1 MIPCKIYRKEDKIER
16 KPFMDIREVRKCEV
30 EKVSQFLLKTMED
43 VYPFQIGDASMRD
56 LTDMESLY
64 INRSK
69 ATILAAFSKGKVVGT
84 IALRPYD
91 GRISLLRDR
100 YELVQTCEIIKCYVD
115 KNARRQG
122 IGTRLYE
129 AIERY
134 SNIAGYKMM
143 YLHTHK
149 FLPGGLS
156 FWRKKGFDETLDE
169 FDEWQTVHFEKE
181 ITSTK

>member
-1 MIPCKIYRKEDKIER
+1 MDRKEDNIER
-16 KPFMDIREVRKCEV
+16 KRFMDIREVSKSEV
-30 EKVSQFLLKTMED
+30 DKVSRFLLKTMED
-43 VYPFQIGDASMRD
+43 VFPFQIGDASLRD
-56 LTDMESLY
+56 LTDMESLF
-64 INRSK
+64 INRSR
-69 ATILAAFSKGKVVGT
+69 ATILAAFSKGKVIGT

-91 GRISLLRDR
+91 GRISSLKDR
-100 YELVQTCEIIKCYVD
+100 YDLDQTCEIIKCYVD

-122 IGTRLYE
+122 IGTLLYE

-134 SNIAGYKMM
+134 SNLAGYKMM

-156 FWRKKGFDETLDE
+156 FWRKKGFVETLDG

-181 ITSTK
+181 VPINKYE

>member
-1 MIPCKIYRKEDKIER
+1 MN
-16 KPFMDIREVRKCEV
+16 IREVRTSEV
-30 EKVSQFLLKTMED
+30 EKVSQFLLKTMGD
-43 VYPFQIGDASMRD
+43 VYPFQIGEASLRD

-69 ATILAAFSKGKVVGT
+69 ATILAAFSKGEVIGT

-91 GRISLLRDR
+91 GRISLLKDR
-100 YELVQTCEIIKCYVD
+100 YDLDQTCEIIKCYVD

-122 IGTRLYE
+122 VGTLLYE

-134 SNIAGYKMM
+134 SNKAGYKMM

-156 FWRKKGFDETLDE
+156 FWRKKGFVETLDE

-181 ITSTK
+181 VTINKYE